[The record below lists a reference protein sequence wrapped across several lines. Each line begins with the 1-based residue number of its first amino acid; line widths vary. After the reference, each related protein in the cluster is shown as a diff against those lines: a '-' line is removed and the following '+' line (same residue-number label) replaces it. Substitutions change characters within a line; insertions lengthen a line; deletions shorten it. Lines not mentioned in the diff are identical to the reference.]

1 VSSPLAVSSPVV
13 EYTDASPHSSD
24 LLLAALVGPYM
35 LEPQAQI
42 IWQQVTFQESNDGLG
57 PIGLGSTSGA
67 TGRLGVRGLWTI
79 VSDNGQVWQPY
90 ARANLWRDWDAGAT
104 TTFGIDQVPL
114 VEQATRLEFAG
125 GVTAKLSPGVSL
137 YAQAGYQFGLDG
149 AFIRNGIQGDVGL
162 RYVW

>member
-1 VSSPLAVSSPVV
+1 
-13 EYTDASPHSSD
+13 
-24 LLLAALVGPYM
+24 M

-125 GVTAKLSPGVSL
+125 GPRNSVQASASTPKPAISLVSMEPLSATAFRVTLVFATSGEAVKVLSILNKLAK
-137 YAQAGYQFGLDG
+137 
-149 AFIRNGIQGDVGL
+149 NGGKVPHDL
-162 RYVW
+162 KR